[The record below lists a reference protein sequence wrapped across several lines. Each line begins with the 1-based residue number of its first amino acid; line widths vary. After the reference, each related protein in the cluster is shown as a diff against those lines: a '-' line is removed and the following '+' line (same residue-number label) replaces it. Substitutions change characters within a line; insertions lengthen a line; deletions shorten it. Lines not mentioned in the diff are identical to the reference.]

1 MGDWIPMEKIR
12 NLSLKKTI
20 LLYFVISLTAAFLL
34 SGFTVHFARNM
45 QNKIWEKYIDY
56 ADYTDVFQQH
66 GKKYEI
72 EISRPNQSQMNRL
85 DHHLS
90 EMCDFM
96 ETYSVLIFSIVGSV
110 AAVFF
115 FYKNKLKTPLQ
126 ELKDASQM
134 IADNELDFHV
144 SYENKDEMGTLC
156 KEFEMMRSA
165 LADNN
170 RKMWRMIDDE
180 KALRNAIAHD
190 IRSPLSIL
198 RGYQEMLLEFVSAES
213 IKTEDVIDILQ
224 TGMYQIDRIEHF
236 TENMR
241 KMSHLEQR
249 ELQCSEIEL
258 SELAKKIEAEA
269 AMLSKKE
276 SKLCK
281 VERVQ
286 EQNIVKV
293 DEELV
298 MEVTDNLLENA
309 VRYAQKSIALQIKK
323 KDGFL
328 IISVED
334 DGIGFVDTEE
344 KVTEP
349 FYHKNPQDDLKHFGL
364 GMYIS
369 RIFCEK
375 HGGNLKI
382 YNARQGGAH
391 VEALFK
397 AE

>member
-1 MGDWIPMEKIR
+1 MIE
-12 NLSLKKTI
+12 TI
-20 LLYFVISLTAAFLL
+20 MLIVVIFVL
-34 SGFTVHFARNM
+34 SGVFWYSFFYQKEKKLFNRLQRMLDCAIDGELERTE
-45 QNKIWEKYIDY
+45 ISEEKY
-56 ADYTDVFQQH
+56 
-66 GKKYEI
+66 
-72 EISRPNQSQMNRL
+72 
-85 DHHLS
+85 
-90 EMCDFM
+90 
-96 ETYSVLIFSIVGSV
+96 
-110 AAVFF
+110 
-115 FYKNKLKTPLQ
+115 
-126 ELKDASQM
+126 
-134 IADNELDFHV
+134 
-144 SYENKDEMGTLC
+144 
-156 KEFEMMRSA
+156 SA
-165 LADNN
+165 LENSM
-170 RKMWRMIDDE
+170 KQYID
-180 KALRNAIAHD
+180 
-190 IRSPLSIL
+190 SS
-198 RGYQEMLLEFVSAES
+198 F
-213 IKTEDVIDILQ
+213 
-224 TGMYQIDRIEHF
+224 
-236 TENMR
+236 
-241 KMSHLEQR
+241 
-249 ELQCSEIEL
+249 
-258 SELAKKIEAEA
+258 LAKKNQ
-269 AMLSKKE
+269 
-276 SKLCK
+276 
-281 VERVQ
+281 Q
-286 EQNIVKV
+286 EV